1 MEQPTTEASCQWCSW
16 TTLLLIFALPLLK
29 LLFHL
34 VVTTLKQLVPPTD
47 LLNKYCD
54 PTGESWAVVTGATDG
69 IGLGFCEELTRLGFN
84 LVLISRNPEKLQ
96 KTVQDLQAYR
106 TAAHKDA
113 KFMTIAFDFKDSGD
127 QKKFGEMTAKLEN
140 LDIGLL
146 VNNVGTSDMN
156 PIHLF
161 PYAQLVDIVNI
172 NVTSMV
178 VLTAHVLKAMSVR
191 RGRSAVINLSS
202 FMGEGALPFLS
213 LYAGSKAFN
222 LRFSEGVSMEYPNVD
237 VMCLKP
243 MFVESP
249 LSRQKKGF
257 GVPDRRECA
266 RDALRELRW
275 EYETYGYISHRIIA
289 YLLRMIPQPVARLII
304 KMGTKTAL
312 KKIFTDK
319 KTQ

>member
-1 MEQPTTEASCQWCSW
+1 MEQSVAEPACQWCSW
-16 TTLLLIFALPLLK
+16 TTLLLVLAIPLLK
-29 LLFHL
+29 LAFHL
-34 VVTTLKQLVPPTD
+34 VVSLLKQLIPPID

-54 PTGESWAVVTGATDG
+54 PARESWAVVTGATDG

-84 LVLISRNPEKLQ
+84 LVLISRNPDKLK
-96 KTVQDLQAYR
+96 KTVEDLQAYR

-113 KFMTIAFDFKDSGD
+113 KFMTIAFDFKDCGD
-127 QKKFGEMTAKLEN
+127 EQKFSEMTAKLGN
-140 LDIGLL
+140 LDIALL
-146 VNNVGTSDMN
+146 VNNVGTSWID

-161 PYAQLVDIVNI
+161 PYRQLVDIVNI

-178 VLTAHVLKAMSVR
+178 VLSAHVLRTMATRSQ
-191 RGRSAVINLSS
+191 RSAVINLSS
-202 FMGEGALPFLS
+202 FMGEGALPYLS
-213 LYAGSKAFN
+213 LYAGTKAFN
-222 LRFSEGVSMEYPNVD
+222 LRFSEGVSLEYPNVD

-249 LSRQKKGF
+249 LSQQKKGF

-266 RDALRELRW
+266 RDALKELRW

-289 YLLRMIPQPVARLII
+289 YLLRMVPRPVARFAI
-304 KMGTKTAL
+304 KMTAKKAL

-319 KTQ
+319 KAQ